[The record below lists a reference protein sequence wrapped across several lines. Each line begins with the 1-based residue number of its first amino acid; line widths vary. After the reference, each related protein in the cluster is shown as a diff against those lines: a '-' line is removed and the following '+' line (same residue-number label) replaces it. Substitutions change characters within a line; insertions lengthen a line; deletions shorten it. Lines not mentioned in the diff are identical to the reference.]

1 VSEARGTGVGT
12 GVGAG
17 PDPAAAPRIVSV
29 ESSAPGDWD
38 ARTVDAPGGNVH
50 QGSAWAEHRARQG
63 WRPRFVTF
71 DDGAGVLVLTR
82 RQRLLPGVLAYAP
95 RGPVSA
101 GADARIVAQRVVA
114 LAAHLRRE
122 GAVVL
127 AADPELD
134 ASPAYE
140 QRLADAG
147 FRPIEELQ
155 AERHRMVL
163 SWSPGTTKDELLAG
177 VAKSTR
183 QRIRSAERAGTE
195 VEATDHPAAV
205 DRFADLYTA
214 TARRRSFWIGDV
226 DAAAAWWRRAI
237 GVGQARLLVA
247 RHGGRIVGGLLL
259 YRQGGRFAT
268 AYSADDATTRRE
280 LPGTMHLLRWT
291 AIRDAIDA
299 GDPAIDLGGVD
310 VPGARRIPRPGEPTY
325 GLYEH
330 KRSFGAEWVEC
341 APAHE
346 IVLRPWIH
354 GSRDLVRRIRT
365 LTAPGARK
373 PPR

>member
-1 VSEARGTGVGT
+1 VTRPVGIES
-12 GVGAG
+12 V
-17 PDPAAAPRIVSV
+17 AAT
-29 ESSAPGDWD
+29 APGDWD
-38 ARTVDAPGGNVH
+38 ARVVDAPGGNVH
-50 QGSAWAEHRARQG
+50 QGTAWAEHRAGQG
-63 WRPRFVTF
+63 WVPSFVTF
-71 DDGAGVLVLTR
+71 DDGAGALVLTR
-82 RQRLLPGVLAYAP
+82 SQRLMPGVLAYAP
-95 RGPVSA
+95 RGPISS
-101 GADARIVAQRVVA
+101 GADAAIVADRVIT
-114 LAAHLRRE
+114 LAEHVRRA

-134 ASPAYE
+134 ASDAYE
-140 QRLADAG
+140 ERLESAG
-147 FRPIEELQ
+147 FRTIEELQ

-163 SWSPGTTKDELLAG
+163 RWPPGATPDDLLAQ

-183 QRIRSAERAGTE
+183 QRIRAAERAGTE
-195 VEATDHPAAV
+195 IERTDRPEAI

-214 TARRRSFWIGDV
+214 TARRRSFWVGDV
-226 DAAAAWWRRAI
+226 EAAAAWWRRAI
-237 GVGQARLLVA
+237 GAGQARLLVA
-247 RHGGRIVGGLLL
+247 RHAGRVIGGLLL

-291 AIRDAIDA
+291 AIREAIET

-310 VPGARRIPRPGEPTY
+310 VPGARRIPLPGEPTY

-330 KRSFGAEWVEC
+330 KRSFGAEWIEC

-346 IVLRPWIH
+346 IVLRPWVH
-354 GSRDLVRRIRT
+354 RSRGLARRVRGMT
-365 LTAPGARK
+365 SASARR